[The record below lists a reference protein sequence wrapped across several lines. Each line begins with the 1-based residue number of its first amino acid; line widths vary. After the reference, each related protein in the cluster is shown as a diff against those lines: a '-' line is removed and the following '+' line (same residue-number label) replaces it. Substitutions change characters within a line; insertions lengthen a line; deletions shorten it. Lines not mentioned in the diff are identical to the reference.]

1 MDSIIEMN
9 QYLERKK
16 EEKEAEAQREVERTE
31 EVYEQACA
39 AVELDDSL
47 ENVEAMLAAGAD
59 LAWALCQT
67 EAGQYL
73 MEAEE
78 KMNKALQEKFKKVF
92 EEAPDLP
99 LARIKYFCHI
109 MLDMV
114 PTVAVGDW
122 EDRFD
127 ASDDFFYLYNDGVNM
142 AVSSWGCYDR
152 RVDECIDDLM
162 MEYPILEPDTIR
174 ANIKPLLT
182 GILQKMASFE
192 IADDAAR
199 KDFLREY
206 VKLFQVCRELVYM
219 FAEEVEKRREARLQ
233 ETES

>member
-16 EEKEAEAQREVERTE
+16 EEKEAEAQREVERTG
-31 EVYEQACA
+31 EVYERACA
-39 AVELDDSL
+39 AVEADDSL

-78 KMNKALQEKFKKVF
+78 KRNKALQEKFKEVF
-92 EEAPDLP
+92 EAAPDLP
-99 LARIKYFCHI
+99 FARIKYFCPL
-109 MLDMV
+109 MLDLV
-114 PTVAVGDW
+114 PAVMEGDRKDRSVA
-122 EDRFD
+122 F
-127 ASDDFFYLYNDGVNM
+127 DDFFYVFTDGIDM
-142 AVSSWGCYDR
+142 AVSAWSCYDQ
-152 RVDECIDDLM
+152 RVEDCIDELR
-162 MEYPILEPDTIR
+162 MEYPILQPDTIR
-174 ANIKPLLT
+174 ENIESLLT
-182 GILQKMASFE
+182 EILQKMASFV
-192 IADDAAR
+192 ISDDTAR

-219 FAEEVEKRREARLQ
+219 FGEEVEKRREARLQ